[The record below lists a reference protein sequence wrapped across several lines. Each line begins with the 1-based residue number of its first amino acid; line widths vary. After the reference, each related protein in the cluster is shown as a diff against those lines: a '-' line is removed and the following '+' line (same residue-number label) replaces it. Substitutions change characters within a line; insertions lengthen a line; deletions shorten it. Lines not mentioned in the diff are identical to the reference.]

1 MKDIPK
7 ISEAEWQI
15 MKVLWH
21 KEPATSSEIIE
32 MLKPVTEWSPTTIY
46 TLMSRLV
53 NKKAISIKEK
63 SSPRLYYPLISE
75 EEYRREESKS
85 FLKKVYGGSLNLML
99 ANIVD
104 EHDLSD
110 EDIEELKK
118 ILDRGRDRRR

>member
-15 MKVLWH
+15 MKILWN
-21 KEPATSSEIIE
+21 KEPVTSSEIIE

-46 TLMSRLV
+46 TLISRLV
-53 NKKAISIKEK
+53 NKKAVSIKEK
-63 SSPRLYYPLISE
+63 SSPRLYYSLISE
-75 EEYRREESKS
+75 EEYRRQENKS

-110 EDIEELKK
+110 EEIEELKK
-118 ILDRGRDRRR
+118 ILDKGRDRRR